1 MEEAKGKLEV
11 KLSVERS
18 MKIQAIN
25 KLAEVLNTKEFQL
38 KESKKNVP
46 SSDLAEKEKENKG
59 SQNKLAWV
67 RTFFFH
73 NILSVKILIIIP
85 GPSNYFP
92 AFTSG
97 H

>member
-1 MEEAKGKLEV
+1 MEDAKGKLEV

-67 RTFFFH
+67 RITCDQAPLPLPP
-73 NILSVKILIIIP
+73 NKRK
-85 GPSNYFP
+85 
-92 AFTSG
+92 
-97 H
+97 